1 MSNAAPV
8 IPLTRPV
15 PQQLRRFGPYYL
27 VQKLAQGGMAEIWL
41 AKHIGPQ
48 GFERDV
54 VVKRMLEHFSHSTEF
69 KDMFLAEAKLAAK
82 LFHPNLVQITELGLA
97 EDSYF
102 ICMEYL
108 PGEDLQKIIDRSR
121 QRAAPIPVA
130 IAAKIILAAC
140 EGLEFAHTY
149 QVGGRPANLV
159 HRDVSPSNIIVTY
172 QGQVKVV
179 DFGIAKAASKEA
191 HTQPGT
197 VKGKLGYMSPEQAR
211 GEHLDAR
218 SDVFS
223 LGVTFHELLTGR
235 RMFEKD
241 SEVSV
246 LMALLSQPIPLPSA
260 VRPDISP
267 ELEAIVMRAVEK
279 DRARRYPSAAALRDD
294 LGHYLTGSISVPG
307 MSQVAAFMYEL
318 FGPEQ
323 VARRTQIPTLGE
335 LAESGYVL
343 PTEDRSEAPTG
354 HERTMVR
361 TGESLTA
368 VATPPEGRLAER
380 TEQVAAAAGKKTGG
394 VGRTVAIALATL
406 VLVGA
411 GTVGALHRF
420 GKVEVPFLSGV
431 PFLAPEVA
439 AGVPSPAVAPPPIAE
454 PPAPAPKQPEPTT
467 TVANSPENRRD
478 ERDRPM
484 PRPVL
489 LGMKEVSAA
498 MLKRRAG
505 IVGCGESN
513 RAEIPSD
520 GRVVVRM
527 KIDPSGSVGVNVAS
541 TGVESTALGACLAK
555 QLRQLKFPKNR
566 NDPPLIVEFPL
577 RFSQQ

>member
-15 PQQLRRFGPYYL
+15 PQQLRRIGPYYP

-54 VVKRMLEHFSHSTEF
+54 VVKRMLKHFSHSPEF
-69 KDMFLAEAKLAAK
+69 EEMFLAEARLAAK

-97 EDSYF
+97 EESYF

-108 PGEDLQKIIDRSR
+108 PGEDLQRIIDRSR
-121 QRAAPIPVA
+121 QRGAPIPVA

-149 QVGGRPANLV
+149 QVGGQPANLV

-246 LMALLSQPIPLPSA
+246 LMALLSQPIPLPST

-279 DRARRYPSAAALRDD
+279 DRAKRYPSAAALRDD
-294 LGHYLTGSISVPG
+294 LGRYLTGSISIPG

-323 VARRTQIPTLGE
+323 VARRTQIPTLSE
-335 LAESGYVL
+335 LAEKGYVL
-343 PTEDRSEAPTG
+343 PTEDRSDQPTG
-354 HERTMVR
+354 YERTMVR

-368 VATPPEGRLAER
+368 VATPPGGRPAEP
-380 TEQVAAAAGKKTGG
+380 TEQMAAAAGTKTRG
-394 VGRTVAIALATL
+394 VGRTAAIALTTL
-406 VLVGA
+406 VLGAA
-411 GTVGALHRF
+411 GTVGALHRL
-420 GKVEVPFLSGV
+420 GKVQVPFLSGV
-431 PFLAPEVA
+431 P
-439 AGVPSPAVAPPPIAE
+439 
-454 PPAPAPKQPEPTT
+454 
-467 TVANSPENRRD
+467 
-478 ERDRPM
+478 
-484 PRPVL
+484 
-489 LGMKEVSAA
+489 
-498 MLKRRAG
+498 
-505 IVGCGESN
+505 
-513 RAEIPSD
+513 
-520 GRVVVRM
+520 
-527 KIDPSGSVGVNVAS
+527 
-541 TGVESTALGACLAK
+541 
-555 QLRQLKFPKNR
+555 
-566 NDPPLIVEFPL
+566 
-577 RFSQQ
+577 